1 MRVVLA
7 EDHGLMRVGMQSA
20 LASSP
25 EIQIVGEAQSGTQ
38 VLPLVRRVQPDVVLL
53 DVDLPGLD
61 GFGCLELL
69 RRNLP
74 DVRVVMLSSS
84 SDPAHVGGALRRGA
98 SAYVVKSINAQD
110 LAAVLRQVVDGTVFT
125 AVAAPGLVSD
135 AAGAA
140 GLTEKEIEI
149 LRGVADGLSN
159 REIGRSMWVTE
170 QTVKFHLT
178 NVYRKLGVANR
189 TEAARAAYRLGI
201 AESPVLDMLAGVAV

>member
-1 MRVVLA
+1 MRVLLA
-7 EDHGLMRVGMQSA
+7 EDHGLMRVVMQRA

-25 EIQIVGEAQSGTQ
+25 EIEIVGEAQSGTQ
-38 VLPLVRRVQPDVVLL
+38 VLPLSRRLQPDVVLL

-74 DVRVVMLSSS
+74 DIRVVMLSSS
-84 SDPAHVGGALRRGA
+84 SDTAHVSGALRRGA
-98 SAYVVKSINAQD
+98 SAYVVKSINPID
-110 LAAVLRQVVDGTVFT
+110 LAAALRQVVEGTVFT
-125 AVAAPGLVSD
+125 AVVVPGATSD

-140 GLTEKEIEI
+140 GLTEKEVEI
-149 LRGVADGLSN
+149 LRGVANGLSN
-159 REIGRSMWVTE
+159 REIGRTLWVTE

-178 NVYRKLGVANR
+178 NVYRKLQVANR
-189 TEAARAAYRLGI
+189 TEAARAAYRLGL